1 MNQKKSQERL
11 EQLKNYDKTKA
22 QQNAFAEL
30 NKRFDGD
37 IYVPRRYGQ
46 IEPKLANA
54 VPYDTPRFLKDWS
67 QDKRKVIQ
75 SV

>member
-1 MNQKKSQERL
+1 MNQKKSKERL

-22 QQNAFAEL
+22 QQNAFSEL

-46 IEPKLANA
+46 TQPNLKNA
-54 VPYDTPRFLKDWS
+54 IPYDTPRFMKDWS